1 MKLLA
6 EYAAWIDMARPLLG
20 FAVTVAALGVLLRS
34 RIAQSILDRPNQ
46 RSLHQTPIPRVGG
59 LAVLAGSFV
68 GWFGLGYPHL
78 QAVLLSM
85 SLLALISFLDDLKN
99 LPVWQRFLVHFLAA
113 SIGVMSVAAGVPWLV
128 WGVAIF
134 AIVWMTNLF
143 NFMDGSDGLAGG
155 MALFGFLF
163 FAVRAFWV
171 GDMAFAMLNVVVAA
185 SALGFLI
192 FNFHPARVFMG
203 DTGSIPLGFL
213 AGLAGFSGWVAGA
226 WPAWF
231 PVLVFSPFI
240 LDATLTLLRRLFRGE
255 KIWQAHREHF
265 YQRLILLGHGHR
277 NTALLEYAL
286 MIAVGFSALWGAMQ
300 STATQVILLTVWG
313 AIYLMLARSIDRR
326 WRELQ
331 KQSN

>member
-1 MKLLA
+1 MTVPM
-6 EYAAWIDMARPLLG
+6 EYAAWSHAARPILACGL
-20 FAVTVAALGVLLRS
+20 TLGVLYGLLKS
-34 RIAQSILDRPNQ
+34 GLAQTILDRPNQ

-59 LAVLAGSFV
+59 LAVLAGIV
-68 GWFGLGYPHL
+68 AGWLGLDYLHL
-78 QAVLLSM
+78 RVLLLTLSM
-85 SLLALISFLDDLKN
+85 LALISFFDDLKN

-113 SIGVMSVAAGVPWLV
+113 GIGVIGLSDGQAWLLGVGAVL
-128 WGVAIF
+128 

-163 FAVRAFWV
+163 LAVRAAWV
-171 GDMAFAMLNVVVAA
+171 GDAAFASLNAVVAA
-185 SALGFLI
+185 SALGFLW

-213 AGLAGFSGWVAGA
+213 AGLAGFAGWVSQA
-226 WPAWF
+226 WPFWF

-240 LDATLTLLRRLFRGE
+240 VDATVTLLRRLARGE
-255 KIWQAHREHF
+255 KVWQAHREHY

-286 MIAVGFSALWGAMQ
+286 MIAAGLSALWGALQ
-300 STATQVILLTVWG
+300 STSAQALLLG
-313 AIYLMLARSIDRR
+313 AWALIYLALARTIDRR
-326 WRELQ
+326 WRAA
-331 KQSN
+331 KN